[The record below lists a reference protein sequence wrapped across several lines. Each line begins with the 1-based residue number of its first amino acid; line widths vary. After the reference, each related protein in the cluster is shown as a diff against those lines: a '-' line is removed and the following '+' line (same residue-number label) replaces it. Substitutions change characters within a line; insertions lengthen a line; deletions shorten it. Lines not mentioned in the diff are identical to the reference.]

1 MSARM
6 IVVMLMMFPVLSAA
20 SLSAADEEPIEVVE
34 FPRFDELLDW
44 VNFVR
49 RDGFVLLKAAKQNDY
64 FVAVFRNKEGDIAIC
79 TNERNFP
86 EGQQRQSSYSI
97 TDENGRDVHDISKK
111 VPSLGRSFK
120 KKLPVEGDV
129 VLAILDGYIYAVKKG
144 EYKKL
149 RVTFSAGVNS
159 PDKIIFDETVE
170 YR

>member
-1 MSARM
+1 MKARM
-6 IVVMLMMFPVLSAA
+6 IVIMLMMLPALSVT
-20 SLSAADEEPIEVVE
+20 SLSAAEEGSIEVAE

-49 RDGFVLLKAAKQNDY
+49 RDGFVLLKAVKQNDY
-64 FVAVFRNKEGDIAIC
+64 FVAVFRDKEGDIAIC
-79 TNERNFP
+79 TDQKNFP
-86 EGQQRQSSYSI
+86 DGQRRQSSYSI

-120 KKLPVEGDV
+120 KKLPGGGDV
-129 VLAILDGYIYAVKKG
+129 VLAILDGHIYAIKKG
-144 EYKKL
+144 EYKSL
-149 RVTFSAGVNS
+149 RVTLSAGVKS